1 MLRVG
6 LTGGIGSGKST
17 ASQHFSSLG
26 AYVIN
31 ADEEAKNLISTN
43 EIVQNELIA
52 EFGTDIIDGT
62 GSVNKKKLA
71 RIAFQDQDHQQR
83 LNSVVHPYIYNL
95 IDKEFNQVLNV
106 RKHDIFIVDGALIFE
121 SGYDVH
127 LDYVIVVTAQLKHR
141 MERALGRETLSREEI
156 LKRIEFQWPEK
167 EKVNLAD
174 FVVHN
179 DGTEK
184 ELHKNIE
191 GLVKK
196 VIKEEKN
203 KKR

>member
-17 ASQHFSSLG
+17 ASQHFNSLG

-43 EIVQNELIA
+43 ETVQNELIA

-106 RKHDIFIVDGALIFE
+106 GKHDIFIVDGALIFE

-184 ELHKNIE
+184 ELHKKIE

-196 VIKEEKN
+196 LI
-203 KKR
+203 

>member
-43 EIVQNELIA
+43 ETVQNELIA

-95 IDKEFNQVLNV
+95 IDKEFNEVLNV
-106 RKHDIFIVDGALIFE
+106 GKHGIFIVDGALIFE

-127 LDYVIVVTAQLKHR
+127 LDYVIVVTAQLKNR

-179 DGTEK
+179 DDTEK

-196 VIKEEKN
+196 LI
-203 KKR
+203 

>member
-43 EIVQNELIA
+43 ETVQNELIA

-95 IDKEFNQVLNV
+95 IDKEFNEVLNV
-106 RKHDIFIVDGALIFE
+106 GKHGIFIVDGALIFE

-191 GLVKK
+191 GLV
-196 VIKEEKN
+196 N
-203 KKR
+203 KLI

>member
-17 ASQHFSSLG
+17 ASQHFNSLG

-43 EIVQNELIA
+43 ETVQNELIA

-106 RKHDIFIVDGALIFE
+106 GKHGIFIVDGALIFE

-174 FVVHN
+174 FVIHN

-196 VIKEEKN
+196 LI
-203 KKR
+203 